1 MSSRLEKGH
10 VGRSPIHKEISAHN
24 HGWQKIL
31 FDGTSRLTGRFPRA
45 GSRVLDL
52 SFRSLVGNSFL
63 RALCARHNRRIIR
76 SIRSFRRFLVIPD
89 IHIGDAVMTQSA
101 LSALRDFFP
110 HAHVD
115 YVINR
120 AAYPL
125 IEGNPEA
132 TRVLPFFV
140 GGSFPSGTNLQTLRD
155 LIKGEGYD
163 LCLNFC
169 PYIRDKQIA
178 PDGAAILN
186 ILSYAPVIVKNERD
200 PSRINHFIYHNY
212 RFIHDLLSIVAEPV
226 RAEPFRGVRLTFA
239 DSAVDMALR
248 FASDAGLS
256 SDVPVVLFNPD
267 GASPYTRL
275 PFETQ
280 ADLLDRLARMKALIL
295 LGWGHTAA
303 GIGAR
308 LKDSLPLL
316 LRSKVRMIP
325 ADLPLE
331 VYSALIDFC
340 DVFVSGDTGPLHLAA
355 ARRYSRMGR
364 FVFRNRTAV
373 LSLFGA
379 TPARMSGYDSFQR
392 GYLPANQ
399 DAPSW
404 AYTAESPCR
413 NISCLNKMYKTCRT
427 IRCFEK
433 VDIEGLA
440 RRVGS
445 YLEGLPGRAP
455 LRREPVSA

>member
-1 MSSRLEKGH
+1 MTSRLEKGL
-10 VGRSPIHKEISAHN
+10 GGYPLKKGISVDN
-24 HGWQKIL
+24 HRLQKTL

-45 GSRVLDL
+45 GSRFLDL
-52 SFRSLVGNSFL
+52 SFRSLVGNSL
-63 RALCARHNRRIIR
+63 LSGLSAAHNRRIVR
-76 SIRSFRRFLVIPD
+76 SLRSFRRFLVIPD
-89 IHIGDAVMTQSA
+89 IHIGDAVMTQSV

-110 HAHVD
+110 YAHVD

-140 GGSFPSGTNLQTLRD
+140 GGSFPSATNLQTLRD

-169 PYIRDKQIA
+169 PYIRDNQIA

-186 ILSYAPVIVKNERD
+186 ILSYAPVVVKNERD
-200 PSRINHFIYHNY
+200 PSRINHFIYDDY
-212 RFIHDLLSIVAEPV
+212 RFTHDLLSIVARPV
-226 RAEPFRGVRLTFA
+226 RGDPFRGVRLTFA
-239 DSAVDMALR
+239 DSAVEMALR
-248 FASDAGLS
+248 FATEAGLS

-267 GASPYTRL
+267 GASPYTRM
-275 PFETQ
+275 PFEIQ
-280 ADLLDRLARMKALIL
+280 AVLLDRLVRMKALIL
-295 LGWGHTAA
+295 LGWGHTVA
-303 GIGAR
+303 GIGNR
-308 LKDSLPLL
+308 LRDSLPLL
-316 LRSKVRMIP
+316 LRPNVRMIP

-355 ARRYSRMGR
+355 ARRFSRTGK

-379 TPARMSGYDSFQR
+379 TPARMSGYDSFQP

-404 AYTAESPCR
+404 AYTAESSCR
-413 NISCLNKMYKTCRT
+413 NITCLNKMYKTCRT

-433 VDIEGLA
+433 VDVEGLA
-440 RRVGS
+440 RRIGS
-445 YLEGLPGRAP
+445 YLEALSGRAP
-455 LRREPVSA
+455 LRREPVSV

>member
-1 MSSRLEKGH
+1 MSLPEKSHIG
-10 VGRSPIHKEISAHN
+10 GSPFQEEISAHD

-52 SFRSLVGNSFL
+52 SFRSLVGNSL
-63 RALCARHNRRIIR
+63 LSALTKARNRRIVR
-76 SIRSFRRFLVIPD
+76 SLGSFRRFLVIPD
-89 IHIGDAVMTQSA
+89 IHIGDSVMSQSA

-120 AAYPL
+120 AAFPL

-132 TRVLPFFV
+132 TRVLPFFA
-140 GGSFPSGTNLQTLRD
+140 GGSFPSAANLQTLRD
-155 LIKGEGYD
+155 LIKAEGYD

-178 PDGAAILN
+178 RDGRGILN
-186 ILSYAPVIVKNERD
+186 ILSYAPVIVKNEQD
-200 PSRINHFIYHNY
+200 PSKINHFIYHDY
-212 RFIHDLLSIVAEPV
+212 RFIHDLLSIVADPV
-226 RAEPFRGVRLTFA
+226 RTEPFRGVRLTFA

-248 FASDAGLS
+248 FASSIGLS

-267 GASPYTRL
+267 GASPYTRM

-280 ADLLDRLARMKALIL
+280 ADLLKRLARMKALIL
-295 LGWGHTAA
+295 LGWGHTVA
-303 GIGAR
+303 GIGNR
-308 LKDSLPLL
+308 LKDSLPLP
-316 LRSKVRMIP
+316 LRSRVRMIP
-325 ADLPLE
+325 AGLPLE
-331 VYSALIDFC
+331 AYSALIDFC

-355 ARRYSRMGR
+355 ARRYSRTGR
-364 FVFRNRTAV
+364 FIFRNRTAV

-379 TPARMSGYDSFQR
+379 TPARMSGYDSIQP

-413 NISCLNKMYKTCRT
+413 NITCLNKMYKTCRT

-433 VDIEGLA
+433 VNIEGLA
-440 RRVGS
+440 RWVES
-445 YLEGLPGRAP
+445 YLESLARQAP
-455 LRREPVSA
+455 RRREPASA

>member
-1 MSSRLEKGH
+1 MSPLEKGH
-10 VGRSPIHKEISAHN
+10 IGGPAIPKEISAHN

-31 FDGTSRLTGRFPRA
+31 FDGTSRLTDRVPEA
-45 GSRVLDL
+45 GSRFLDL

-63 RALCARHNRRIIR
+63 SALSAAHNRRIVR
-76 SIRSFRRFLVIPD
+76 SLRSFRRFLVIPD
-89 IHIGDAVMTQSA
+89 IHIGDAVMTQSV

-110 HAHVD
+110 QADVD
-115 YVINR
+115 YVINT

-132 TRVLPFFV
+132 SRVLPFFV
-140 GGSFPSGTNLQTLRD
+140 GGSFPSPANLQSLRD

-163 LCLNFC
+163 LCLNFS
-169 PYIRDKQIA
+169 PFIRDREIA
-178 PDGAAILN
+178 PDGRGILN
-186 ILSYAPVIVKNERD
+186 ILSYAPVIIKNERD
-200 PSRINHFIYHNY
+200 PSRINHFIYDDY
-212 RFIHDLLSIVAEPV
+212 RFIHDLLSMIAEPV
-226 RAEPFRGVRLTFA
+226 RTEPFRGVRLTFA
-239 DSAVDMALR
+239 DSAIDKALR
-248 FASDAGLS
+248 FAADAGLS
-256 SDVPVVLFNPD
+256 SDEPVVLFNPD
-267 GASPYTRL
+267 GASPFSRM
-275 PFETQ
+275 PFEKQ
-280 ADLLDRLARMKALIL
+280 AVLLDRLARMKALIL
-295 LGWGHTAA
+295 LGEGHTEA
-303 GIGAR
+303 GIGNR
-308 LKDSLPLL
+308 LKDSLPVL
-316 LRSKVRMIP
+316 LRTKVRMIP
-325 ADLPLE
+325 ADLTLE

-355 ARRYSRMGR
+355 ARRFSRTGN

-379 TPARMSGYDSFQR
+379 TPARMSGYDSFQP

-413 NISCLNKMYKTCRT
+413 NITCLNKMYKTCRT

-440 RRVGS
+440 HRVES
-445 YLEGLPGRAP
+445 YLASRPGRTP
-455 LRREPVSA
+455 LRRAADSA

>member
-1 MSSRLEKGH
+1 MMSRLEKGH
-10 VGRSPIHKEISAHN
+10 VGGSPIHKEISAHN
-24 HGWQKIL
+24 RRLQKIL

-45 GSRVLDL
+45 GSRFLDL

-63 RALCARHNRRIIR
+63 SALSAAHNRRIVR
-76 SIRSFRRFLVIPD
+76 SLRSFRRFLVIPD

-140 GGSFPSGTNLQTLRD
+140 GGSFPSATNLQTLRD

-169 PYIRDKQIA
+169 PFIKDRQIS
-178 PDGAAILN
+178 PGGAGILN
-186 ILSYAPVIVKNERD
+186 ILSYGPVIVKNERD
-200 PSRINHFIYHNY
+200 PSRINHFIYDDY
-212 RFIHDLLSIVAEPV
+212 RFTHDLLSIVARPV
-226 RAEPFRGVRLTFA
+226 RGEPFRGVRLTFA
-239 DSAVDMALR
+239 DSAVDKALR
-248 FASDAGLS
+248 FATESGLS

-275 PFETQ
+275 PFEIQ
-280 ADLLDRLARMKALIL
+280 AVLLDRLARMKALIL
-295 LGWGHTAA
+295 LGWGHTVA
-303 GIGAR
+303 GIGNR

-316 LRSKVRMIP
+316 LRSSVRMIP
-325 ADLPLE
+325 ADLSLE

-340 DVFVSGDTGPLHLAA
+340 DVFISGDTGPLHLAA
-355 ARRYSRMGR
+355 ARRFSRTGK
-364 FVFRNRTAV
+364 FVFRNRTAI

-379 TPARMSGYDSFQR
+379 TPARMSGYDSFQP

-404 AYTAESPCR
+404 AYTAGSPCR
-413 NISCLNKMYKTCRT
+413 NITCLNKMYKTCRT
-427 IRCFEK
+427 IRCFDE

-445 YLEGLPGRAP
+445 YLEGLARQAP

>member
-1 MSSRLEKGH
+1 MSSWLERGH
-10 VGRSPIHKEISAHN
+10 LGRSPVPKESSIHN
-24 HGWQKIL
+24 RGWQKIL
-31 FDGTSRLTGRFPRA
+31 FDGTSRLTGRFPKA

-52 SFRSLVGNSFL
+52 GFQFLVGNSL
-63 RALCARHNRRIIR
+63 LSGIASAYNRRIIR

-110 HAHVD
+110 FAQVD
-115 YVINR
+115 YVVNR
-120 AAYPL
+120 AAHPL

-132 TRVLPFFV
+132 SRVLPFFV
-140 GGSFPSGTNLQTLRD
+140 GGSFPSAANLQTLRD

-169 PYIRDKQIA
+169 PYIRDKEIA
-178 PDGAAILN
+178 PDGRRILN
-186 ILSYAPVIVKNERD
+186 IMSYAPVIVKNERD
-200 PSRINHFIYHNY
+200 PSKINHFIFHNY
-212 RFIHDLLSIVAEPV
+212 RFIHDLLSVVAEPV

-239 DSAVDMALR
+239 DSAVDKALR
-248 FASDAGLS
+248 FASEAGLS
-256 SDVPVVLFNPD
+256 SEVPVVLFNPD

-275 PFETQ
+275 PFEMQ
-280 ADLLDRLARMKALIL
+280 AGLLHRLARMKALIL

-303 GIGAR
+303 GIGVR
-308 LKDSLPLL
+308 LKDTLPLL
-316 LRSKVRMIP
+316 LRSKVKLIP
-325 ADLPLE
+325 AEMPLE

-340 DVFVSGDTGPLHLAA
+340 DVFLSGDTGPLHLAA
-355 ARRYSRMGR
+355 ARRHSRSGK
-364 FVFRNRTAV
+364 FIFRNRTAV
-373 LSLFGA
+373 LSFFGA
-379 TPARMSGYDSFQR
+379 TPARMSGYDSFQP

-404 AYTAESPCR
+404 AYTAGSPCR

-427 IRCFEK
+427 IRCFEN

-440 RRVGS
+440 GRIGS
-445 YLEGLPGRAP
+445 YLEGLSGRAP